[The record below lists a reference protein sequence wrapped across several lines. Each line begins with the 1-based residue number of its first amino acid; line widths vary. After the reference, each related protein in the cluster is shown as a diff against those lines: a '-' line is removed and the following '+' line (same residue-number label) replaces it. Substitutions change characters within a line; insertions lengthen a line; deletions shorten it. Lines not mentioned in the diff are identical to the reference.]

1 MSKFLAQ
8 YSLLALAAL
17 GLVVSQLLLKQGTKS
32 TGVISLTSLSDLIRL
47 IGQVLKSPL
56 LLLGY
61 SVSFFTSAM
70 WLVVLSRFEVSYA
83 GPIMNALYYVFL
95 LLASALLL
103 RESVSPVRWFG
114 VFFVIVGVLFISRSK

>member
-1 MSKFLAQ
+1 MTKFLTQ

-32 TGVISLTSLSDLIRL
+32 TGIISLTSPSDLVNL
-47 IGQVLKSPL
+47 VGQVVKSPL

-61 SVSFFTSAM
+61 AVSFFTSAM

-83 GPIMNALYYVFL
+83 GPIMNSLYYVFL

-103 RESVSPVRWFG
+103 RETVSPVRWLG
-114 VFFVIVGVLFISRSK
+114 VFFVIVGVLFISRSN

>member
-1 MSKFLAQ
+1 MSKLFSQ
-8 YSLLALAAL
+8 YSLLTLTAL
-17 GLVVSQLLLKQGTKS
+17 GLVISQLLLKQGTKT
-32 TGVISLTSLSDLIRL
+32 TGIISLTSPADLVKLIR
-47 IGQVLKSPL
+47 QVLTSPL

-61 SVSFFTSAM
+61 GVSVFTSIM

-103 RESVSPVRWFG
+103 RESVSPVRWLG
-114 VFFVIVGVLFISRSK
+114 VLFVIAGVLFISRSN

>member
-1 MSKFLAQ
+1 
-8 YSLLALAAL
+8 
-17 GLVVSQLLLKQGTKS
+17 LVVSQLLLKQGTKT
-32 TGVISLTSLSDLIRL
+32 TGIISLTSPAAFIKL
-47 IGQVLKSPL
+47 IGQVLTSPL

-61 SVSFFTSAM
+61 GVSLFTSVM

-114 VFFVIVGVLFISRSK
+114 VLFVIVGVLFISRSN